1 MLIKQKM
8 ENVDLHER
16 RDNKHPLHVVTCFQF
31 LRKKENKKKKNLHCA
46 LQIILIVSFFS
57 PPFRYLE
64 FKMCESINTGT
75 VTRSGSNNSEI
86 SRQQHGWNRE

>member
-31 LRKKENKKKKNLHCA
+31 LRKKEKKKKTFTVLYKLFSLSH
-46 LQIILIVSFFS
+46 FFPHHS
-57 PPFRYLE
+57 DTWSLKYV
-64 FKMCESINTGT
+64 KASIPGL
-75 VTRSGSNNSEI
+75 
-86 SRQQHGWNRE
+86 